1 MPKIIYV
8 TSLQGQ
14 KLPAETSGPDFLP
27 DTFKKEGGK
36 MNHKIGEKIK
46 KEIRRRAFEQ
56 SDRQQQERHNLQG
69 VKHTL
74 DALHEVTG
82 LARPEL
88 KTIANKAMLS
98 FEVRTEKFFS
108 IKNQI
113 LIVSSACS
121 GLVIIAGLL
130 FMI

>member
-1 MPKIIYV
+1 
-8 TSLQGQ
+8 
-14 KLPAETSGPDFLP
+14 
-27 DTFKKEGGK
+27 
-36 MNHKIGEKIK
+36 MNQALGEKIK

-56 SDRQQQERHNLQG
+56 SARRQQERQNLQG

-82 LARPEL
+82 LPRPEL
-88 KTIANKAMLS
+88 KAIANDAMLS
-98 FEVRTEKFFS
+98 FMENSERFFS

-113 LIVSSACS
+113 LIVSSAFGCMV
-121 GLVIIAGLL
+121 LVAWLL